1 MEGAGDEPRLLVSET
16 EGERK
21 MTEPTLPIVEPLAID
36 RKSERAVRIRAV
48 SNKLIKMFRR
58 ENVSHDDSV
67 SAMCNLLVASLE
79 IAPQLTTARRLEAI
93 DSYSRSMKQAII
105 ANAERRKGLM

>member
-1 MEGAGDEPRLLVSET
+1 
-16 EGERK
+16 
-21 MTEPTLPIVEPLAID
+21 MTDSATPIVEPLAID